1 MNISLKWY
9 FWLPFPA
16 LLAVLMACDRSG
28 SQFESGT
35 FAYDS
40 AFLAHY
46 QSVIVLSDPHRRA
59 RILLCPAYQGRVMT
73 STADGA
79 QGTSYGWI
87 NYRHIAAG
95 EITPHINPYGGED
108 RFWMGPEGGQFS
120 IFFQPD
126 AEFDYDN
133 WQTPASLDTEPFRLL
148 DQSADRAT
156 FGRDIRLVNYSGT
169 ELSLQVRRELRV
181 LDHRETE
188 ALFGVEIPTAL
199 RMVSFQSDNAI
210 RNTGAETWTPQG
222 GALSIWILGMFRPSP
237 ATTVIIPYR
246 EGAVADLGPVVNDAY
261 FGVVPADRLRVE
273 PGLIFF
279 KADGEYRS
287 KIGVAPPRALA
298 LAGSYDAEMG
308 LLTLVHFSLPGTPVN
323 YVNSMWEIQED
334 PFSGDVVNSYNDGP
348 VNGAQMGPFYELESS
363 SPAAFLESG
372 SSLRHVHSTLHLHG
386 DKNLLSAITLQLFG
400 VSVDHIESVFAKS
413 D

>member
-1 MNISLKWY
+1 MNNSNKLF
-9 FWLPFPA
+9 FWLAIPA
-16 LLAVLMACDRSG
+16 FMTLLSVCDRHG
-28 SQFESGT
+28 NRFEAGT

-40 AFLAHY
+40 AFMAQY
-46 QSVIVLSDPHRRA
+46 QDVIVLNGPDRKSRL
-59 RILLCPAYQGRVMT
+59 LLCPSYQGRVMT

-95 EITPHINPYGGED
+95 EIMPHINPYGGED

-120 IFFQPD
+120 VFFAPGT
-126 AEFDYDN
+126 EFSYDN
-133 WQTPASLDTEPFRLL
+133 WQTPASLDTEPFLLL

-156 FGRDIRLVNYSGT
+156 FGRDIRLINFSGK
-169 ELSLQVRRELRV
+169 ELSLQVRREIRV
-181 LDHRETE
+181 LDRGETE
-188 ALFGVEIPTAL
+188 TLLGLEIPAGL
-199 RMVSFQSDNAI
+199 RMVSFQSDNTV
-210 RNTGAETWTPQG
+210 RNTGAEAWTPQG

-246 EGAVADLGPVVNDAY
+246 EGTVADLGPVVNDAY
-261 FGVVPADRLRVE
+261 FGVVPADRLRIE

-298 LAGSYDAEMG
+298 LAGSYDMEMG
-308 LLTLVHFSLPGTPVN
+308 LLTLVHFSLPDTLVN

-372 SSLRHVHSTLHLHG
+372 SSLRHVHSTLHLQG
-386 DKNLLSAITLQLFG
+386 DKTLLSAITLQLFG
-400 VSVDHIESVFAKS
+400 VSVEHIENVFTMS